1 MFRTLIGALVWM
13 ALLVGPVCLDAAPTM
28 VERVPEPNP
37 PVIELDI
44 PEAPSARALEPY
56 PAPSPTPSTEWSY
69 HKTSDNLHPDGNE
82 QQMLWL
88 LNRARSNPTQEGI
101 WLATISDPD
110 IAAARTFW
118 GVDLSVLQAAFAAIP
133 VRPPAA
139 FDVRLYTAAKAHSDY
154 LISIDDQTHTGQ
166 FDRIDAAGFKYT
178 AAAGIVFSYSEHT
191 VYGHAGFN
199 IDWGSGPYGM
209 QDPPGHRNAIMSTNT
224 YYSNVGYAVVPEND
238 ISTQVGPQVITGNL
252 AYANT
257 GYPDHFNRFIVGTVW
272 EDTNSNGQYDPG
284 EGLAGV
290 TVMPDSGTYYAVTG
304 NSGGYAVPADAGTY
318 TVSFSGGELV
328 GAYTRSVAVGT
339 SSVLQDLEYF
349 AASGTPPSNGGE
361 PAQQR
366 ELGRRRRWR
375 RVLHAGG
382 RNGGPSGWPAD
393 GFAGGGSHRSASRH
407 MDEGPLTQSTPGR
420 RTASPPAHTQTPNT
434 IHQTPHSILSRSPA
448 RRGPCSAGIR
458 SAARCAGSPR
468 R

>member
-1 MFRTLIGALVWM
+1 MIRALIGAILSI
-13 ALLVGPVCLDAAPTM
+13 ALLTGPGGLDAAPTM

-37 PVIELDI
+37 PVIELEV
-44 PEAPSARALEPY
+44 PEAPSARILDAY
-56 PAPSPTPSTEWSY
+56 PAPSPAPSTAWTY

-110 IAAARTFW
+110 IAAARNFW
-118 GVDLSVLQAAFAAIP
+118 GVDLTVLQAAFAAIA

-139 FDVRLYTAAKAHSDY
+139 FDVRLYNAAKAQSDY

-166 FDRIDAAGFKYT
+166 FTRIDAAGFKYT

-224 YYSNVGYAVVPEND
+224 YYSNVGYAVVPETD
-238 ISTQVGPQVITGNL
+238 PATQVGPQVITGNL

-272 EDTNSNGQYDPG
+272 EDSNGNGQYDPG

-290 TVMPDSGTYYAVTG
+290 TVMPDNGTYFAVTG
-304 NSGGYAVPADAGTY
+304 NSGGYAIPVDTGTY

-328 GAYTRSVAVGT
+328 GAFTRTVVVGA
-339 SSVLQDLEYF
+339 SSVLQDIEYF
-349 AASGTPPSNGGE
+349 AASGTPPDTGGGGAPSDGSSGGGGGGGGGCFIASLAGANLPGSAELVLIAIFTALAGMSLGKVRCNASNG
-361 PAQQR
+361 
-366 ELGRRRRWR
+366 
-375 RVLHAGG
+375 
-382 RNGGPSGWPAD
+382 
-393 GFAGGGSHRSASRH
+393 
-407 MDEGPLTQSTPGR
+407 
-420 RTASPPAHTQTPNT
+420 
-434 IHQTPHSILSRSPA
+434 
-448 RRGPCSAGIR
+448 
-458 SAARCAGSPR
+458 
-468 R
+468 